1 MFQQWYGSKNAGEH
15 FLSHITVETC
25 FSSTKTCH
33 GPSHHDPTLTST
45 PCCLAS
51 SLLESRVLDLVHPTA
66 PVAPAQAAREPHQP
80 GEGISRHTL
89 LLAYSSFKKNYE
101 EECAKVA
108 REPHQPE
115 EGISRHTL
123 LLAYSFKKNY
133 EEECAKVAREPH
145 QPEEGI
151 SGHSSPGLLLLPK
164 KLQRRLCQSGQ
175 SGSLRG
181 WRGQN
186 GQSCAKEATLA
197 TLHHLVSQ

>member
-1 MFQQWYGSKNAGEH
+1 
-15 FLSHITVETC
+15 
-25 FSSTKTCH
+25 
-33 GPSHHDPTLTST
+33 
-45 PCCLAS
+45 
-51 SLLESRVLDLVHPTA
+51 
-66 PVAPAQAAREPHQP
+66 
-80 GEGISRHTL
+80 
-89 LLAYSSFKKNYE
+89 
-101 EECAKVA
+101 VA

-181 WRGQN
+181 
-186 GQSCAKEATLA
+186 
-197 TLHHLVSQ
+197 